1 MSENIRDVLSELI
14 DSYGINIL
22 EDPDR
27 LSQFL
32 EDRCALQAEE
42 AFHLTFAL
50 RYLLKC
56 GWRVNSARAV
66 LDEEQEERLCQQLG
80 FTAEQSK
87 EVAALINGAVA
98 DKYEDGR
105 PAGDGFVA
113 MPGNLRRISGGIS
126 NRPRTMRMRKK
137 SLYNGV
143 ILLAAMLVLGVL
155 FFQIGS
161 QRTPVGDELRI
172 AFFAPMSGPEARL
185 SHVQLRAAQLAVE
198 RINFQGPLREEYK
211 LKVVGFDLPKDPAKA
226 VASVKKAM
234 KDKSFL
240 VMMLGANNGNVAEI
254 ARLAESIEAPLI
266 VISPTPP
273 GEEEL
278 MDAALPYLYTFS
290 LVNDAKARGKVLSY
304 FATQALHKKKIAL
317 YYDSS
322 DKLSEETYLSA
333 RKWAVGFGAK
343 TVAELSYNGKKESGH
358 TAAMRAIFES
368 GADLLIIPGTG
379 KDSAKIVSEARAA
392 GFQDTILGEGY
403 TDKTYADAGEAL
415 KGSWWVNEVS
425 ALDPPIRSVLK
436 EYRSLYNENCPPE
449 DVMAA
454 ILAYDGVRW
463 IAAALQSTPGFRGE
477 AIRHTLLATKNLPLT
492 HATLTIDP
500 RSHMPLNKAM
510 AVVYCAH
517 DKGIFQRRIRV
528 NKD

>member
-1 MSENIRDVLSELI
+1 M
-14 DSYGINIL
+14 
-22 EDPDR
+22 
-27 LSQFL
+27 
-32 EDRCALQAEE
+32 
-42 AFHLTFAL
+42 
-50 RYLLKC
+50 
-56 GWRVNSARAV
+56 
-66 LDEEQEERLCQQLG
+66 
-80 FTAEQSK
+80 
-87 EVAALINGAVA
+87 
-98 DKYEDGR
+98 
-105 PAGDGFVA
+105 
-113 MPGNLRRISGGIS
+113 
-126 NRPRTMRMRKK
+126 
-137 SLYNGV
+137 
-143 ILLAAMLVLGVL
+143 
-155 FFQIGS
+155 
-161 QRTPVGDELRI
+161 
-172 AFFAPMSGPEARL
+172 
-185 SHVQLRAAQLAVE
+185 QLRAAQLAVE